1 LKCFSGWNHFS
12 KPYKRL
18 YRNDILSKMP
28 FRTDGT
34 SHSGGVS
41 NEKAIVRH
49 LNENPG
55 TPIHQLFGASS
66 DMRMEHRGGTQTK
79 TDAVIIVDGV
89 EKTIS
94 IKNHKEGTF
103 DWLNS
108 TSALDRDTY
117 RAIIDQLNGFKESY
131 RTGEKTLPQIRTAIS
146 DHLNTILRQF
156 SSEFIVGLLKG
167 VYEVYSDAVMIHDVA
182 KKELVC
188 FLKEGNLKE
197 LQTVENSTY
206 FLKPTPKAKTSAQIW
221 RRENETG
228 VETNTDLRIRLVL
241 NNGVTALLGQ
251 STSNKTS
258 VPCIKLQQD
267 QVKKFILA
275 SHNCVHYPYVP
286 SSEMQ
291 ESSEIDSVNEVLP
304 LID

>member
-1 LKCFSGWNHFS
+1 MIPPNYLNKS
-12 KPYKRL
+12 KQTIYYP
-18 YRNDILSKMP
+18 KMP
-28 FRTDGT
+28 FRIDGT

-49 LNENPG
+49 LNETAA
-55 TPIHQLFGASS
+55 TPIHQLFGASA

-79 TDAVIIVDGV
+79 TDAVMIVDGV

-117 RAIIDQLNGFKESY
+117 RSIIDQLNGFKESY
-131 RTGEKTLPQIRTAIS
+131 RTGDKTLAQIRTAIS
-146 DHLNTILRQF
+146 DHLNTVLRQF
-156 SSEFIVGLLKG
+156 SSEFIVGLLKN
-167 VYEVYSDAVMIHDVA
+167 VHEAYSDAVMIHDVA

-197 LQTVENSTY
+197 LQTMENSTY
-206 FLKPTPKAKTSAQIW
+206 FLKPTPRAKTSAQIW
-221 RRENETG
+221 RRCNSTG

-241 NNGVTALLGQ
+241 NNGVTALLGE
-251 STSNKTS
+251 SASNKTS
-258 VPCIKLQQD
+258 VPCVKLQQD
-267 QVKKFILA
+267 KVKEFILA
-275 SHNCVHYPYVP
+275 AHNCVHYHYVP
-286 SSEMQ
+286 SSSEIQ
-291 ESSEIDSVNEVLP
+291 ESSEIDTVKEVLP